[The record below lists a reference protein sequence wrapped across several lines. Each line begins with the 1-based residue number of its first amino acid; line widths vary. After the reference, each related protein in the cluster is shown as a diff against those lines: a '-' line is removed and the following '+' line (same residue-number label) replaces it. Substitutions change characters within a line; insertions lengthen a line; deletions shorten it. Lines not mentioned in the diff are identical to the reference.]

1 LGRCA
6 DTQYFMT
13 KPIKKIVLIEPKE
26 TGWNVFSL
34 VKVPRLG
41 VPILG
46 TILRNRGFKV
56 KIFVEKIAPINWNYI
71 RRADLVGISVVSNTA
86 YESYK
91 MAEKIRSFGIPV
103 VFGGPHA
110 TFESDEALQYGDY
123 VLRGEGEE
131 TLLALIEALN
141 GKRDFKDV
149 PALSYWQGK
158 TIVNNPGHHFCQ
170 NIDITPDF
178 SLVHGFRKFYDRRWH
193 LGVSPME
200 VLTTR
205 GCPYGCKFCSVIK
218 MAGRK
223 MRKRSVTDVVD
234 EIEYLVTTYKKKS
247 VFFVDDNFTADRP
260 RAKQILRLIIA
271 RGIKARF
278 SAQVRVET
286 AQDKELVSLM
296 KAAGFHLVQIGL
308 ESVNPETLRAYDKR
322 QDLQAMRTAIKTFGD
337 IGIFVFGMFVI
348 GSDYDTPATIDA
360 TVAFARD
367 SGLVA
372 IEMLPLGSLPGTEMT
387 EKMARENRI
396 VTRDWT
402 RYDGSHALL
411 FAKKMPPSELQAG
424 LMRGYRNFYT
434 PQRIWRY
441 LRQGKGYYAVV
452 NFYGFIAC
460 RYVKL
465 MTRSYSRF
473 LKIVEQDKYKKTS
486 RGWELIEPVSH
497 NPEETPLD
505 YPSQKFINR
514 LFGPRARSYA
524 GFSWGREF
532 SQARLRPVVLS
543 LPDDLT
549 VKLSRIPDKIYAF
562 LRRSRRPVIIDFSRL
577 NIEDKQF
584 WKKLSDKLQPFGTR
598 VRLQVARGGTDLFNR
613 LGLKKLNRLSLK

>member
-1 LGRCA
+1 
-6 DTQYFMT
+6 MN
-13 KPIKKIVLIEPKE
+13 KPIRKIVLIEPKE
-26 TGWNVFSL
+26 TGWNVFSF

-46 TILRNRGFKV
+46 TILRDRGFKV

-71 RRADLVGISVVSNTA
+71 RRADLVGISIVSNTA

-91 MAEKIRSFGIPV
+91 IAEKIRGLGIPV

-110 TFESDEALQYGDY
+110 TFETNEALQYGDY

-141 GKRDFKDV
+141 GRRDLKTV
-149 PALSYWQGK
+149 PALSYWQGRG
-158 TIVNNPGHHFCQ
+158 IVNNPGQHFCQ

-178 SLVHGFRKFYDRRWH
+178 SLVHGFKQFHNRRWH

-223 MRKRSVTDVVD
+223 MRKRSVTDVVN
-234 EIEYLVTTYKKKS
+234 EIENLVTTYKKKS

-260 RAKQILRLIIA
+260 RAKEILRLIIA
-271 RGIKARF
+271 RGIKASF

-296 KAAGFHLVQIGL
+296 KQAGFHLVQIGL
-308 ESVNPETLRAYDKR
+308 ESVNPDTLEAYDKR

-360 TVAFARD
+360 TVKFARD

-372 IEMLPLGSLPGTEMT
+372 IEMMPLGPLPGTEMT

-396 VTRDWT
+396 ITRDWT

-411 FAKKMPPSELQAG
+411 FAKKMPPSQLQDG

-434 PQRIWRY
+434 PRRIWRY
-441 LRQGKGYYAVV
+441 LLRGKGYYAVI
-452 NFYGFIAC
+452 NFYGFMAC
-460 RYVKL
+460 RYVQL
-465 MTRSYSRF
+465 MTRSYRRF
-473 LKIVEQDKYKKTS
+473 LKILEQGKYKKTS
-486 RGWELIEPVSH
+486 SGWELIEPVIH

-514 LFGPRARSYA
+514 LFGPRARTYA
-524 GFSWGREF
+524 GFSWEREF
-532 SQARLRPVVLS
+532 TAVRLRPVVLS
-543 LPDDLT
+543 LPENLKSHWT
-549 VKLSRIPDKIYAF
+549 RIPGKISAF
-562 LRRSRRPVIIDFSRL
+562 LRRSRRPVVIDFSHL
-577 NIEDKQF
+577 PIDDSQF
-584 WKKLSDKLQPFGTR
+584 WKKLSDKIQPFGER
-598 VRLQVARGGTDLFNR
+598 VRLQVARGGRELFRR
-613 LGLKKLNRLSLK
+613 LKLDKLRRLSVK